1 MKFDTNKSALL
12 IIDVQ
17 NDNLTA
23 GGKFDQSGAVEH
35 AVKQNIVENIKVIS
49 EKARAV
55 GIPIFH
61 NHFVV
66 AKGAKGIGNRA
77 PIFQLIAETESI
89 VKGTWG
95 ASPVDGLEPQEG
107 DFVLERTRMSAFNG
121 TQLDTL
127 LRGLGIETIIVTGV
141 WTNMAVEHTCRDGAD
156 YGYHVVIAT
165 DGTAT
170 INEDWQAAAL
180 NYAMNNIATKMTTEE
195 IVGNMRDKLSK
206 GTAEVE
212 AL

>member
-1 MKFDTNKSALL
+1 MKFDTTKTALL

-17 NDNLTA
+17 NDNMSI
-23 GGKFDQSGAVEH
+23 GGKFENSGAVEH
-35 AVKQNIVENIKVIS
+35 ANKQNVVENIKAIS
-49 EKARAV
+49 EKARKI
-55 GIPIFH
+55 GIPVFH

-66 AKGAKGIGNRA
+66 EKGAKGIGNRA
-77 PIFQLIAETESI
+77 PIFRLIAETESI
-89 VKGTWG
+89 VRGTWG
-95 ASPVDGLEPQEG
+95 AAPVDGIEPTEG

-156 YGYHVVIAT
+156 YGYNVVIAT

-170 INEDWQAAAL
+170 ISDEWQDAAL

-195 IVGNMRDKLSK
+195 IVRNIASN
-206 GTAEVE
+206 
-212 AL
+212 